1 MRNLARVFTRWNS
14 SHHCTYEDVTCQDS
28 PWPGLWRS
36 NGTTPPRAASQNLG
50 KHTPC
55 KTLRIEQP
63 KCGTEAS
70 YLETSSW
77 VVFNGELTNSIS
89 YNNSVYLHSTVY
101 LHTHNPKFLTSYST
115 KNNQKNQVNKQTNH
129 NKPLRAEKQ
138 LPLHCH
144 THQHWSASCEL
155 EWSPWRG
162 QLQHQQKY
170 FLKPRLKRWFRGGGL
185 GVVV

>member
-14 SHHCTYEDVTCQDS
+14 SHHYTYEDVTCQDS

-36 NGTTPPRAASQNLG
+36 NGTTPPWAASHNLG

-115 KNNQKNQVNKQTNH
+115 WQHKNKVNQT
-129 NKPLRAEKQ
+129 KPLRQETATASLSYSPALERIMWAGMIAMTRPAATPAEV
-138 LPLHCH
+138 L
-144 THQHWSASCEL
+144 SEASTFFGGL
-155 EWSPWRG
+155 TVVWG
-162 QLQHQQKY
+162 G
-170 FLKPRLKRWFRGGGL
+170 FRGGL
-185 GVVV
+185 G